1 MSEINPLKK
10 FYRGVNTYI
19 KIPSMGNFYEPGVIE
34 LNDELELGI
43 MPMTAQDELTLK
55 NPDALLSGQAVVDVI
70 KSCVPG
76 AKNPRKLLACDVDA
90 IMIGIRSASYG
101 EEATITSK
109 CPACKAENTFGLN
122 LSMLLTTA
130 ERLDDHYEIVLENGV
145 TVFMAPGTFEMIVR
159 NQRTA
164 FENSKLEKAIASPDL
179 SDDEKMRIISVAFEK
194 LTKLNF
200 ELIINNVT
208 KIVFTDENGVTEVTN
223 RKHIEDFIRNVTS
236 ADVNKI
242 EKRMLEINKMGIVQT
257 LDAVCKTCNHT
268 WKAAIEFNPV
278 NFS

>member
-19 KIPSMGNFYEPGVIE
+19 KIPSRGSFYEPGVIE
-34 LNDELELGI
+34 FNDELELGI

-55 NPDALLSGQAVVDVI
+55 NPDALLTGQAVVDVI

-76 AKNPRKLLACDVDA
+76 AKNPRKLLSCDIDA

-101 EEATITSK
+101 EEATLTSK
-109 CPACKAENTFGLN
+109 CPACKTQNTFGLN
-122 LSMLLTTA
+122 LSMLLNTA
-130 ERLDDHYEIVLENGV
+130 ETLDDHYEIVLENGV
-145 TVFMAPGTFEMIVR
+145 TIFVTPGTFEMIVK

-164 FENSKLEKAIASPDL
+164 FENSKLEKAIANPDL
-179 SDDEKMRIISVAFEK
+179 SDDEKMRIIAVAFEK

-200 ELIINNVT
+200 ELIIANIV
-208 KIVFTDENGVTEVTN
+208 KIIYTDENGLNEVTN
-223 RKHIEDFIRNVTS
+223 RKHIDDFIRNVTGS
-236 ADVNKI
+236 EVNKI

-257 LDAVCKTCNHT
+257 LDAVCSKCNHT
-268 WKAAIEFNPV
+268 WKAPIEFNPV